1 MSAPDTMAPGMMAP
15 GKTATS
21 TTAPSAR
28 TAQVAEDVS
37 AIDVPPIDVDVLI
50 IGGALV
56 GGTLACALGRAGI
69 RVAVVDMADPKVVMD
84 KRFDGR
90 ASAIAL
96 SSRRMLEGIGIWEQ
110 VSNSAAPM
118 LDIRV
123 SDTGSNLFLHYDH
136 NAIGDEPFG
145 HMVENTTLRRAL
157 LKTMDALESVRLLA
171 PARCVE
177 LERGGGRVQA
187 RLSGGQRISAQLAV
201 AADGR
206 GSPTRD
212 AAGIRLSTWRYDQVA
227 IVCTVAHE
235 DSHRY
240 IAHEHFL
247 PAGPFAILP
256 LLGNRSSLV
265 WTERT
270 DLAPAIMA
278 LDDEAFTIEMRRRFG
293 DFLGR
298 VDVVGPRWSYP
309 LCLHFAETA
318 IAKRLALV
326 GDALHGMHPIAGQ
339 GLNMGFRDVA
349 ALAEVV
355 ADTFRLGLDIGAPD
369 VLERY
374 QRWRRFDNMLMLA
387 LTDGLNRLFSNDIA
401 PIRLARD
408 LGLGAVNRIPPLK
421 RFFMR
426 HAMGLVGDLPRLLRG
441 QPL

>member
-1 MSAPDTMAPGMMAP
+1 MMKPERENSTSGEDT
-15 GKTATS
+15 
-21 TTAPSAR
+21 
-28 TAQVAEDVS
+28 
-37 AIDVPPIDVDVLI
+37 IHVDVLI
-50 IGGALV
+50 IGGALI

-69 RVAVVDMADPKVVMD
+69 SVAVVDMANPAVAMD
-84 KRFDGR
+84 AKFDGR

-96 SSRRMLEGIGIWEQ
+96 SSRRLLEGIGIWDK

-123 SDTGSNLFLHYDH
+123 SEAGSRLFLHYDH
-136 NAIGDEPFG
+136 GAVGDEPFG
-145 HMVENTTLRRAL
+145 HMVENTHLRRAL
-157 LKTMDALESVRLLA
+157 LEAMGTLDSVRLFA
-171 PARCVE
+171 PSTCME
-177 LERGGGRVQA
+177 LDRSGGRVHA
-187 RLSGGQRISAQLAV
+187 RLSGGERISAQVAI

-206 GSPTRD
+206 GSPTRE
-212 AAGIRLSTWRYDQVA
+212 AAGIGIVTWRYDQIA
-227 IVCTVAHE
+227 IVCTVSHE
-235 DSHRY
+235 EPHRF

-265 WTERT
+265 WTERE
-270 DLAPAIMA
+270 DLAPAILA
-278 LDDEAFTIEMRRRFG
+278 LDEEAFTIELRRRFG

-298 VDVVGPRWSYP
+298 VEVVGPRWSYP
-309 LCLHFAETA
+309 LCLHFANTA
-318 IAKRLALV
+318 IAERLALV

-349 ALAEVV
+349 ALAEVLT
-355 ADTFRLGLDIGAPD
+355 DTFRLGLDIGAPD
-369 VLERY
+369 VLEQY

-387 LTDGLNRLFSNDIA
+387 LTDGLNRLFSNDIT
-401 PIRLARD
+401 PIRLART
-408 LGLGAVNRIPPLK
+408 LGLGTVNRIPPLK

>member
-1 MSAPDTMAPGMMAP
+1 MIAQAPGT
-15 GKTATS
+15 GEGTGET
-21 TTAPSAR
+21 
-28 TAQVAEDVS
+28 
-37 AIDVPPIDVDVLI
+37 INVDVLI
-50 IGGALV
+50 VGGALI
-56 GGTLACALGRAGI
+56 GGTLACALGRVGI
-69 RVAVVDMADPKVVMD
+69 RVAVVDMADPAVAMD
-84 KRFDGR
+84 AKFDGR

-96 SSRRMLEGIGIWEQ
+96 SSRRLLEGIGVWDK

-123 SDTGSNLFLHYDH
+123 SEAGSRLFLHYDH
-136 NAIGDEPFG
+136 GAVGDEPFG
-145 HMVENTTLRRAL
+145 HMVENTMLRRAL
-157 LKTMDALESVRLLA
+157 LETMNTLDSVRLFA
-171 PARCVE
+171 PSSCVA
-177 LERGGGRVQA
+177 LDRSGGRVQA
-187 RLSGGQRISAQLAV
+187 RLSRGERISAQVAI

-206 GSPTRD
+206 GSPTRE
-212 AAGIRLSTWRYDQVA
+212 AAGIGIVTWRYDQIA
-227 IVCTVAHE
+227 IVCTVSHE
-235 DSHRY
+235 EPHRF

-265 WTERT
+265 WTERE
-270 DLAPAIMA
+270 DLAPAILA
-278 LDDEAFTIEMRRRFG
+278 LDEEAFTIELRRRFG

-298 VDVVGPRWSYP
+298 VEVVGPRWSYP
-309 LCLHFAETA
+309 LCLHFANTA
-318 IAKRLALV
+318 IAERLALV

-349 ALAEVV
+349 ALAEVLTD
-355 ADTFRLGLDIGAPD
+355 AFRLGLDIGAPD

-387 LTDGLNRLFSNDIA
+387 LTDGLNRLFSNDIT
-401 PIRLARD
+401 PIRLART
-408 LGLGAVNRIPPLK
+408 LGLGTVNRIPPLK